1 LIHADYA
8 VPVPEINKAEAQRA
22 AAEMRLPVGEPE
34 VPAAPLKQGF
44 GCARDYSWLMG
55 ELLYVRSRG
64 VWRLRYADP
73 DEDRYGGT
81 VILVGE
87 GLTGD
92 CKTGQIVRVEGHMI
106 NPDSTEPRPPYWVR
120 KVRII
125 RGPVDSDE

>member
-1 LIHADYA
+1 VVHADYV
-8 VPVPEINKAEAQRA
+8 VPSSELLGVESKPAS
-22 AAEMRLPVGEPE
+22 AEMRSPAGEPE

-44 GCARDYSWLMG
+44 GCARDHSWLMG
-55 ELLYVRSRG
+55 ELQFVRSRN
-64 VWRLRYADP
+64 VWRLRYADS

-120 KVRII
+120 KLRVLRAAL
-125 RGPVDSDE
+125 DNDD